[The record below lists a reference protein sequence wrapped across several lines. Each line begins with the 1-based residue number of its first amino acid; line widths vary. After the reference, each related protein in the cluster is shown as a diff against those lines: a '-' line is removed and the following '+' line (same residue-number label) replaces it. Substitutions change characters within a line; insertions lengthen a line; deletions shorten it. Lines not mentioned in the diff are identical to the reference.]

1 MPKLIKW
8 GLDSMVFVERALEEA
23 KVAITPGYD
32 FGSYR
37 AESHIRFSYA
47 NNLKRLKE
55 GCNRLE
61 VWLAKLEEAKK

>member
-1 MPKLIKW
+1 
-8 GLDSMVFVERALEEA
+8 MVFVERALEEA